1 MIRVLVVD
9 DSAFMRKVVKDILES
24 EPGIQVVG
32 TARNGKVGIEQA
44 IKLRPD
50 VITMDVEMPKMDG
63 LAALSEIMKAIPT
76 PVVMLSTLTTKG
88 TDTTIK
94 ALEAGAV
101 DFIGKPSGS
110 VSIDIEKIS
119 DDIISK
125 VKIAAKAHV
134 KKTKVSGRKIL
145 PSIMKSTM
153 NKVIAIG
160 SSTGGPQTLLEILVR
175 LPENIPPI
183 FIVQH
188 MPPGFTKSLANRLNS
203 YCSFDV
209 KEAEEGDTIRGG
221 LALMAPG
228 GYHMTVKRINLENK
242 EIIHL
247 TNGPSVNAVKPSV
260 DVMLESV
267 VKIYGKNTL
276 GVILTGMGGDGAN
289 GMCLIKKSGGKT
301 IAQDEASCVVF
312 GMPKVAIE
320 KGCVDRVAT
329 LSSIPEKIML
339 ML

>member
-9 DSAFMRKVVKDILES
+9 DSAFMRKVIKDILDS
-24 EPGIQVVG
+24 DPGIQVID

-50 VITMDVEMPKMDG
+50 VITMDVEMTKMDG
-63 LAALSEIMKAIPT
+63 LAALSKIMKDDPT
-76 PVVMLSTLTTKG
+76 PVIMLSTLTTHG
-88 TDTTIK
+88 ADITVK

-101 DFIGKPSGS
+101 DCISKPSGS
-110 VSIDIEKIS
+110 VSLDIEKIS
-119 DDIISK
+119 SEIISK

-134 KKTKVSGRKIL
+134 KKLKVSGRKIL
-145 PSIMKSTM
+145 PPIRKLTI

-183 FIVQH
+183 LIVQH
-188 MPPGFTKSLANRLNS
+188 MPPGFTKSLANRLNT
-203 YCSFDV
+203 YCSFNV
-209 KEAEEGDTIRGG
+209 KEAEERDTINRG
-221 LALMAPG
+221 LALVAPG
-228 GYHMTVKRINLENK
+228 GYHMTVRQSNPDNK
-242 EIIHL
+242 KIIHL
-247 TNGPSVNAVKPSV
+247 TDNPSVNAVKPSV
-260 DVMLESV
+260 DVMMESV
-267 VKIYGKNTL
+267 VKIYGKNTC
-276 GVILTGMGGDGAN
+276 GVLLTGMGSDGAN
-289 GMCLIKKSGGKT
+289 GMCSIKKAGGKT
-301 IAQDEASCVVF
+301 IAQDEASCVIF

-320 KGCVDRVAT
+320 KGCVDKVAA